1 MRTLIVKELRALLP
15 LWLLAAA
22 GAGAVGAAGWVGE
35 LVENGPRAWP
45 SFQLVMLVRGG
56 LELAGGAA
64 FVIGAVALGAW
75 SMGQEY
81 VHRTL
86 PVLLAQ
92 PVSRTQVFGAKAL
105 VLAALLAGL
114 AVLAVPW
121 WAGGDPLATVLQSG
135 PRVLDAAAR
144 GAPTGLFLVLAP
156 LIGVS
161 VAPWLTILCRRAM
174 AGVVMSLAVPAS
186 LWLLGEIVRAR
197 RYGVLVVPDD
207 YTFSATLVWAGTL
220 AIGAV
225 ALVAAPFQFRRLE
238 ALEEPGAIPVARSLA
253 RYGISG
259 RADPGAR
266 HRHPVVVL
274 LAKELRLQSVTLLL
288 PVLYVLAW
296 AAIVVTGVGDYVLGQ
311 TFQSLRLLYVVVT
324 ATMLGALASAEER
337 AHGTLACQLLQPMAF
352 WRQWLVKVLAV
363 LGLAGTLTLALPALL
378 ERLYALNDQSTFD
391 SSLAASVALCAG
403 GGLYVSSLCS
413 SGLRGLLLTPVF
425 AAAGLAIVSVATTLS
440 LALTL
445 AIVPA
450 EYAILRF
457 PLPALLTFEDIRLAG
472 AVEDRLAEA
481 AGVVGFLVMLWLAAG
496 NHRSLDGLRARWR
509 QQMWLPISVA
519 LGAWAVGSVGFF
531 LRWYLAT
538 H

>member
-1 MRTLIVKELRALLP
+1 
-15 LWLLAAA
+15 
-22 GAGAVGAAGWVGE
+22 
-35 LVENGPRAWP
+35 
-45 SFQLVMLVRGG
+45 
-56 LELAGGAA
+56 
-64 FVIGAVALGAW
+64 
-75 SMGQEY
+75 
-81 VHRTL
+81 
-86 PVLLAQ
+86 
-92 PVSRTQVFGAKAL
+92 
-105 VLAALLAGL
+105 
-114 AVLAVPW
+114 
-121 WAGGDPLATVLQSG
+121 
-135 PRVLDAAAR
+135 
-144 GAPTGLFLVLAP
+144 
-156 LIGVS
+156 
-161 VAPWLTILCRRAM
+161 
-174 AGVVMSLAVPAS
+174 
-186 LWLLGEIVRAR
+186 
-197 RYGVLVVPDD
+197 
-207 YTFSATLVWAGTL
+207 
-220 AIGAV
+220 
-225 ALVAAPFQFRRLE
+225 
-238 ALEEPGAIPVARSLA
+238 
-253 RYGISG
+253 
-259 RADPGAR
+259 
-266 HRHPVVVL
+266 
-274 LAKELRLQSVTLLL
+274 
-288 PVLYVLAW
+288 
-296 AAIVVTGVGDYVLGQ
+296 
-311 TFQSLRLLYVVVT
+311 
-324 ATMLGALASAEER
+324 
-337 AHGTLACQLLQPMAF
+337 
-352 WRQWLVKVLAV
+352 
-363 LGLAGTLTLALPALL
+363 LL